1 MAQVQ
6 FGVVGCG
13 AIGQRRHL
21 PDLAQNSQAKIAAL
35 CDINAKRVEEQAAKY
50 GGKAYTDFEAML
62 KHPGLDA
69 VVIGTPNYLHAPQ
82 TIAALKAGKHVLVE
96 KPMALSR
103 EEAKAMIAAAQEAK
117 KFLMVGQNQRLDRAH
132 QKAREIIATGR
143 LGKALTF
150 RTAFKHRGPE
160 TWSVDTGPGTW
171 FFNKKLAGMGVCG
184 DLGIHKADLMRF
196 LLGDDI
202 VEVSAMIGTQHKSY
216 ADGKRIDV
224 DDNAMLLCR
233 TKSGIMGSI
242 IISWSNYGESES
254 NYTVIYFEQG
264 VMMLAS
270 DPKYGVIVRHK
281 SGEEELYKT
290 GAMSTNEKQ
299 VRSGVSDMLVQSILD
314 NKPPSIDG
322 NEGYKSLSVILTAFE
337 SQAQGKTL
345 PVS

>member
-1 MAQVQ
+1 MAIQ

-21 PDLAQNSQAKIAAL
+21 PDLEQNPNARIAAL

-50 GGKAYTDFEAML
+50 GGKTYTDFEVML

-69 VVIGTPNYLHAPQ
+69 VIIATPNCYHGPQ

-103 EEAKAMIAAAQEAK
+103 QEAQAMIDAAEQAG
-117 KFLMVGQNQRLDRAH
+117 KFLMVGQNQRLMPPH
-132 QKAREIIATGR
+132 QKAREIIASGR
-143 LGKALTF
+143 LGRPLTF

-160 TWSVDTGPGTW
+160 VWSVDPGPGTW

-196 LLGDDI
+196 LLGEEI
-202 VEVSAMIGTQHKSY
+202 TEVSAMIGTLHKTY
-216 ADGKRIDV
+216 ADGRRIDV

-233 TKSGIMGSI
+233 TESGIMGSI

-254 NYTVIYFEQG
+254 NYTVIYFDKA
-264 VMMLAS
+264 VMMLAT
-270 DPKYGVIVRHK
+270 DPKYGVIVRYK
-281 SGEEELYKT
+281 DGQEELYKT
-290 GAMSTNEKQ
+290 GAISTNEKQ
-299 VRSGVSDMLVQSILD
+299 VHSGVSDMLVDAILT
-314 NKPPSIDG
+314 NKPPAIDG
-322 NEGYKSLSVILTAFE
+322 HEGYKSLNVILTAFD
-337 SQAQGKTL
+337 SQNQGKTL
-345 PVS
+345 PVK